1 MLARAGQLNPDVNR
15 PASLA
20 TLVLHSSFAAFVL
33 LTAPAL
39 VGAFIA
45 ELELTPRQAGY
56 VISADMAGMGLA
68 SVPAMFWL
76 TRINWRKVAL
86 VSLWLNALC
95 HFLSAGADSFAQL
108 LWARLFA
115 GLFAGTSMCVCLA
128 SIGLTEHKERNFAF
142 WVVGQLVLASLGLAF
157 MPRAIPQWGVSG
169 VYIALALGVLLIS
182 ALVKFLPRAK
192 SEQVRLP
199 NDKSRTD
206 APADCDQRRWLT
218 GFLPSVFLSS
228 TLLSSVLGILA
239 IYCFYVALGGVWTY
253 LERIGD
259 ASNISAERI
268 GYYLSIASL
277 TGIAGALSASCLG
290 DKWGCVKPVILG
302 FCAILAAL
310 LLLLGTAQAT
320 SYAATGY
327 VIAASLFKCAWTFV
341 LPFMLAALSATDASG
356 RVIVTIN
363 IFIGAGLTTG
373 PALAS
378 SVLKGES
385 YVPVIY
391 FGLIVMGFSFVF
403 IMWSLSRIAHAKTL
417 DFKPS
422 RALASA
428 SDSSRPASMSARPTT
443 TARMNARSS
452 SADS

>member
-1 MLARAGQLNPDVNR
+1 M
-15 PASLA
+15 
-20 TLVLHSSFAAFVL
+20 
-33 LTAPAL
+33 
-39 VGAFIA
+39 
-45 ELELTPRQAGY
+45 
-56 VISADMAGMGLA
+56 
-68 SVPAMFWL
+68 
-76 TRINWRKVAL
+76 
-86 VSLWLNALC
+86 
-95 HFLSAGADSFAQL
+95 
-108 LWARLFA
+108 FA

-142 WVVGQLVLASLGLAF
+142 WVVGQLVLASLGLALI
-157 MPRAIPQWGVSG
+157 PRAIPQWGVNG

-182 ALVKFLPRAK
+182 TLVKFLPRAK
-192 SEQVRLP
+192 PEQARLP
-199 NDKSRTD
+199 DGKSDTG
-206 APADCDQRRWLT
+206 APAGCDRRRWLT
-218 GFLPSVFLSS
+218 GFLSNVFLSS
-228 TLLSSVLGILA
+228 TFLSSVLGILA

-259 ASNISAERI
+259 ASGISAERI

-277 TGIAGALSASCLG
+277 TGIAGAVSASCLG

-302 FCAILAAL
+302 FCTILAAL

-320 SYAATGY
+320 GYAATGY
-327 VIAASLFKCAWTFV
+327 VIAASLFKYAWTFV

-373 PALAS
+373 PAFAS

-417 DFKPS
+417 DT
-422 RALASA
+422 
-428 SDSSRPASMSARPTT
+428 RPAASLSQGH
-443 TARMNARSS
+443 
-452 SADS
+452 

>member
-1 MLARAGQLNPDVNR
+1 MPARAGQLAPDVNR

-39 VGAFIA
+39 VGAFIT

-68 SVPAMFWL
+68 SIPAMFWL
-76 TRINWRKVAL
+76 TRINWRKVVL

-95 HFLSAGADSFAQL
+95 HFLSAGADSFAPL

-115 GLFAGTSMCVCLA
+115 GLFAGISMCVCLA
-128 SIGLTEHKERNFAF
+128 SISLTEHKERNFAF
-142 WVVGQLVLASLGLAF
+142 WVVGQLVLASLGLALI
-157 MPRAIPQWGVSG
+157 PHAIPQWGVSG

-182 ALVKFLPRAK
+182 TLVKFLPSAK
-192 SEQVRLP
+192 PEQDRLP
-199 NDKSRTD
+199 DGKSDTGT
-206 APADCDQRRWLT
+206 PAGCDRRRWLT

-228 TLLSSVLGILA
+228 TFLSSVLGILA

-320 SYAATGY
+320 GYAATGY
-327 VIAASLFKCAWTFV
+327 VIAASLFKYAWTFV
-341 LPFMLAALSATDASG
+341 LPFMLAALSETDASG

-403 IMWSLSRIAHAKTL
+403 IMWSLSRIAQAKTL
-417 DFKPS
+417 DT
-422 RALASA
+422 
-428 SDSSRPASMSARPTT
+428 RPAASLPQGHQMMRNQTRTT
-443 TARMNARSS
+443 RTCFGSRR
-452 SADS
+452 

>member
-1 MLARAGQLNPDVNR
+1 MLARADQLAPDVNR

-39 VGAFIA
+39 VGAFIT

-76 TRINWRKVAL
+76 TRINWHKVAL

-95 HFLSAGADSFAQL
+95 HFLSAGADSFAPL

-142 WVVGQLVLASLGLAF
+142 WVVGQLVLASLGLAL
-157 MPRAIPQWGVSG
+157 MPRAIPQWGLGG

-182 ALVKFLPRAK
+182 TLVKFLPSAK
-192 SEQVRLP
+192 PEQARVPDR
-199 NDKSRTD
+199 KSDTGT
-206 APADCDQRRWLT
+206 PAGCDRRRWLT
-218 GFLPSVFLSS
+218 GFLSNVFLSS
-228 TLLSSVLGILA
+228 TFLSSVLGILA

-259 ASNISAERI
+259 ASGISAERI

-310 LLLLGTAQAT
+310 LLLLGTAQAAG
-320 SYAATGY
+320 YAATGY
-327 VIAASLFKCAWTFV
+327 VIAASLFKYAWTFV

-385 YVPVIY
+385 YTPVIY

-403 IMWSLSRIAHAKTL
+403 IMWSLSRIAHAKAL

>member
-1 MLARAGQLNPDVNR
+1 MLARAGQLAPDVNR
-15 PASLA
+15 PTSLA

-39 VGAFIA
+39 VGAFIT

-95 HFLSAGADSFAQL
+95 HFLSAGADSFAPL

-128 SIGLTEHKERNFAF
+128 SVGLTEHKERNFAF
-142 WVVGQLVLASLGLAF
+142 WVVGQLVLASLGLAL

-182 ALVKFLPRAK
+182 TLVKFLPMAR

-199 NDKSRTD
+199 SGESRTD
-206 APADCDQRRWLT
+206 APDGCDQRRWLT

-228 TLLSSVLGILA
+228 TFLSSVLGILA

-259 ASNISAERI
+259 ASGISAERI

-310 LLLLGTAQAT
+310 LLLLGTAKAT

-327 VIAASLFKCAWTFV
+327 AIAASLFKYAWTFV

-373 PALAS
+373 PPLAS

-391 FGLIVMGFSFVF
+391 FGLIVMGFSFAF
-403 IMWSLSRIAHAKTL
+403 IMWSLSRIAQAKTL
-417 DFKPS
+417 DT
-422 RALASA
+422 
-428 SDSSRPASMSARPTT
+428 RPVTSLSQGH
-443 TARMNARSS
+443 
-452 SADS
+452 